1 MATSKKSN
9 DDARRV
15 VIRGARLSFP
25 HIFEPQERE
34 NDDGTTRENFNC
46 ALMLFK
52 DGLQTPRGASKP
64 ALDKLLKELKAAG
77 KAARQ
82 KAWGDDESKWPNIPS
97 HRSFLKDGDNPDHSE
112 REEYEGHF
120 FINASAP
127 VKRPPQVLT
136 NRKDSDGEWIEAVE
150 GQKLA
155 PYAGCHVT
163 AVIEVWGQKKDT
175 KKNIPNRINATIEI
189 VMFRADGEPF
199 AAQRV
204 NANDILGDE
213 EIGEE
218 GDLDGYDDDDDDGGD
233 DNLV

>member
-1 MATSKKSN
+1 MAKNDN

-34 NDDGTTRENFNC
+34 NDDGTTRKNFNC
-46 ALMLFK
+46 ALMLNK
-52 DGLQTPRGASKP
+52 EGLYTPNGPSSK
-64 ALDKLLKELKAAG
+64 ALDKTMKDLKAAG

-82 KAWGDDESKWPNIPS
+82 KTWGDDESKWPRIPS
-97 HRSFLKDGDNPDHSE
+97 HRSFLKDGDGDDNE
-112 REEYEGHF
+112 REEYFGNLV
-120 FINASAP
+120 INASAP

-136 NRKDSDGEWIEAVE
+136 NRKDGNGEWIEAVE

-155 PYAGCHVT
+155 PYAGCYVT
-163 AVIEVWGQKKDT
+163 AVIEVWGQRKDP
-175 KKNIPNRINATIEI
+175 KKNIPNRIAATIEI

-199 AAQRV
+199 SAQRID
-204 NANDILGDE
+204 ANDILGDE

-218 GDLDGYDDDDDDGGD
+218 GEYDLDDGDEEDDDD
-233 DNLV
+233 LV